1 MEQYFAVAAWWN
13 YTPAEQQSAVLQVLG
28 FLPSGLY
35 WSKIP
40 KSCSQAWP
48 LPMVKA
54 TLWKCQKQL
63 CESPV
68 LKWCPCTT
76 LTASA
81 THAHRAARTLGD
93 AENLLLLLELS
104 HRSSGTATV
113 MLTVCRGTA
122 APGLLACST
131 CCIWLVLMWK
141 QKPSEQ
147 YPFAILQ
154 QEASLHCGCSAFLKN
169 KCTSGK
175 VHTQTCTF
183 FLSQGLWMFSSPIDV
198 TLCLV
203 LFGKSLRTRI
213 VRYN

>member
-1 MEQYFAVAAWWN
+1 MPTE
-13 YTPAEQQSAVLQVLG
+13 
-28 FLPSGLY
+28 LPGRVGMLRTCCFC
-35 WSKIP
+35 WSSVTGAP
-40 KSCSQAWP
+40 GQR
-48 LPMVKA
+48 
-54 TLWKCQKQL
+54 Q
-63 CESPV
+63 
-68 LKWCPCTT
+68 
-76 LTASA
+76 
-81 THAHRAARTLGD
+81 
-93 AENLLLLLELS
+93 
-104 HRSSGTATV
+104 V
-113 MLTVCRGTA
+113 MLTACRGTA
-122 APGLLACST
+122 APGLLACSM

-147 YPFAILQ
+147 CPFAILR

-175 VHTQTCTF
+175 VHTQTRTF